1 MAQVLSQEEIDALLT
16 SANSEEALSAPMEKS
31 APTGHVEG
39 DRKAVLYDFKHPNR
53 VSKDQLRSLE
63 SLHDNFANQFGSQLS
78 GFTRSVVDVDLIS
91 VDQITYSEFIM
102 SLATPSC
109 TYLFSL
115 DPIEGAGIVD
125 FNPTIAF
132 SFVDRMFGGK
142 GKALN
147 TERELTGIEKSI
159 MSKIIAKAFHALG
172 KAWEHVD
179 KLEFRQSG
187 FESNPQFI
195 QIVPPGETV
204 VVVSLQIK
212 MLSSSGLVTI
222 LYPYLTLEP
231 IMDKLSAQHWIEAR
245 KKEDESGRYE
255 SNARNLS
262 PVNTDIRAL
271 LGGTWV
277 TVKDLMN
284 LKAGD
289 VIRLDENENDDAV
302 VYIGDR
308 KKFYAKPGR
317 AGRMKAIRITKQI

>member
-16 SANSEEALSAPMEKS
+16 NVDSEDALTAPPEMSATSGRSEGE
-31 APTGHVEG
+31 
-39 DRKAVLYDFKHPNR
+39 RKAVLYDFKHPNR

-109 TYLFSL
+109 TYMFVL
-115 DPIEGAGIVD
+115 DPIDGAGIVD
-125 FNPTIAF
+125 FNPSIAF

-159 MSKIIAKAFHALG
+159 MSKIIARSFQALG
-172 KAWEHVD
+172 KAWEHVE

-204 VVVSLQIK
+204 VVVSMQIK
-212 MLSSSGLVTI
+212 MLSSSGLVT
-222 LYPYLTLEP
+222 LCYPYLTLEP
-231 IMDKLSAQHWIEAR
+231 IMEKLSTQHWIEAR
-245 KKEDESGRYE
+245 KKGDDSGRYE
-255 SNARNLS
+255 SNARSLS
-262 PVNTDIRAL
+262 AVSTDLRAL
-271 LGGTWV
+271 LGGTRV

-284 LKAGD
+284 LKPGD
-289 VIRLDENENDDAV
+289 VIRLDESDNDYAV
-302 VYIGDR
+302 VYISDR
-308 KKFYAKPGR
+308 RKFFAIPGR
-317 AGRMKAIRITKQI
+317 VGKMKAIKIKDKI